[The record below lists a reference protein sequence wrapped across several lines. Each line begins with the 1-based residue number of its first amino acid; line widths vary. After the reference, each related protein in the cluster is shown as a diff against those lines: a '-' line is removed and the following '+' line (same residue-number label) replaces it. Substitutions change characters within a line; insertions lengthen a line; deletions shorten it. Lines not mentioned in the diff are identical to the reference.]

1 MLFPK
6 ISAKNVHLWY
16 TYKQFSP
23 KNSDSAM
30 KPSSNY
36 AIFIVYP
43 YAYFLRSSV
52 SLALSYTS
60 GFIS

>member
-1 MLFPK
+1 
-6 ISAKNVHLWY
+6 
-16 TYKQFSP
+16 
-23 KNSDSAM
+23 M

-43 YAYFLRSSV
+43 YASFLRCSG

-60 GFIS
+60 GFIIEPFFDMLFYLKNNAKYLSDI

>member
-1 MLFPK
+1 MANDP
-6 ISAKNVHLWY
+6 IQPTQS
-16 TYKQFSP
+16 
-23 KNSDSAM
+23 SD
-30 KPSSNY
+30 Y

-43 YAYFLRSSV
+43 YALFLWSSV